1 MPKNRL
7 SRRAPAPRGRTPRA
21 GWPAAWL
28 MGACLTLAG
37 CMSNP
42 EVAPTVVQAKTPTS
56 KTISSFTSSLQC
68 MDTLLWQHG
77 KRDIY
82 IMTSGIPDA
91 TGKVAAGTKEM
102 LITAISRMSARS
114 NAFRFV
120 DFEPNPTSDVTAL
133 SALIGVQPGF
143 IVPSYYIRGAITQ
156 LDENVLSEL
165 QGGSISLPFLD
176 IGASRDQIVSVVSV
190 DLNVGEVVT
199 RQILPGMSASNSI
212 AVVRSGISGDAGGR
226 IDKAGFAF
234 NVAFNKSEG
243 FHQAV
248 RTLVDLSTVET
259 LGKLAR
265 VPYWQC
271 LGLDQTNPTFQA
283 QAREWFDTTPPDE
296 QIRFAQQVL
305 SGTRYYEGPITGIYD
320 TATKDA
326 AARYQ
331 ADNDLVPTGRIDF
344 DLYYSMLGK
353 PGVILNAPGRTATIA
368 NAGGTGIPLIPTDPG
383 AARKLD
389 IFLNTDRGPVPKF
402 KVGETL
408 VVKAQSTADAF
419 LYCYY
424 QDSDGKVAR
433 VFPNRFQPDALV
445 TASQQ
450 IEIPPGYEKP
460 FNIRLDNVGES
471 EAVACFASAREVGL
485 SLPDAMKLEDLKPM
499 PQVTLQGVAQAF
511 EAIPGG
517 DIRSKRLNLR
527 VLPANTV
534 DF

>member
-1 MPKNRL
+1 MPKIRL
-7 SRRAPAPRGRTPRA
+7 RRRGPARRGWARRA
-21 GWPAAWL
+21 GWLAGGCL
-28 MGACLTLAG
+28 MLAG
-37 CMSNP
+37 CMSDP
-42 EVAPTVVQAKTPTS
+42 AIAPVVVEPKTPTT

-77 KRDIY
+77 KSDIY

-120 DFEPNPTSDVTAL
+120 DFEPNPSSDVTAL
-133 SALIGVQPGF
+133 SALIGVQPNF
-143 IVPSYYIRGAITQ
+143 VVPSYYIRGAITQ

-165 QGGSISLPFLD
+165 QGGSVSLPFLD
-176 IGASRDQIVSVVSV
+176 LGASRDRIVSVVSV

-248 RTLVDLSTVET
+248 RTLVDLSVVET
-259 LGKLAR
+259 LGKLTR

-271 LGLDQTNPTFQA
+271 LGLDQTNPTFRA

-296 QIRFAQQVL
+296 QVRFAQQIL
-305 SGTRYYEGPITGIYD
+305 SSGGYYEGPITGIYD
-320 TATKDA
+320 IDTKEA

-331 ADNDLVPTGRIDF
+331 TDNDLIATGRIDF

-353 PGVILNAPGRTATIA
+353 PGVTARAPGRTGAIA
-368 NAGGTGIPLIPTDPG
+368 NAGGPGIPLVPTDANG
-383 AARKLD
+383 ERRLD
-389 IFLNTDRGPVPKF
+389 LFLNTDRGPVPQF
-402 KVGETL
+402 KQGEAL
-408 VVKAQSTADAF
+408 VVKVQATADAF

-424 QDSDGKVAR
+424 QDSDGTVAR

-445 TASQQ
+445 TANQQ
-450 IEIPPGYEKP
+450 VEIPPGYEKP
-460 FNIRLDNVGES
+460 FNIRLDSVGDS

-485 SLPDAMKLEDLKPM
+485 SLPDAMKIEDLRPI
-499 PQVTLQGVAQAF
+499 PQATLQGVTQAF
-511 EAIPGG
+511 NEIPGG
-517 DIRSKRLNLR
+517 NVRTKRLNLR
-527 VLPANTV
+527 VVPANTV